1 MGSVK
6 QTRRI
11 LKWVGNALLAV
22 MLVWT
27 LTPFYWMVA
36 TSLKKDKEIY
46 GFEATL
52 IPRQP
57 NLDAYRRLLA
67 QTPFV
72 LYLRNGTVVAV
83 STTVASLVF
92 GCLGAYALAR
102 LRFRGRALI
111 ARGLIFTYLVPQS
124 LLFIPLFAVM
134 STLALTDTLKGL
146 TLAYLGFTLPFCTW
160 LLLGYFRSVPLEL
173 EEAALVDGCSRLGAL
188 VRVILPMSLPA
199 LAVVAFF
206 SFTQAWNE
214 FLYANVF
221 VNSVEARTITTGL
234 TLFVVEDVFFW
245 GTDDGGGMPGHRA
258 ARRGVP
264 GLPAVGRQGAD
275 ARRGEGLTQ
284 RRERW
289 QSRRRPGGK
298 CSRRRAWRRAS
309 RRRRGGS
316 SSRATR
322 SGRRRSSSGTCRTS
336 PLADELQKQQ
346 VYEFA
351 KQAGVKESEVE
362 YATVANEQFD
372 AKLAAALE
380 AGNPPDVTRL
390 YESNVQYY
398 AAGNHL
404 LDVNDVVEKMR
415 REPQGIFESSMAA
428 VLYKGRAMGVPL
440 AVNPWPVHARLDL
453 LEQAKVEYPK
463 TWDEFIETSKKIQSP
478 PRLFAFGMC
487 LGLVADTTD
496 NVMEPPVVLRRQDG
510 ARRQQDGRDELGPR
524 TWPA

>member
-1 MGSVK
+1 MDSVK
-6 QTRRI
+6 QTRRL
-11 LKWVGNALLAV
+11 LKWVGNTLLVV

-27 LTPFYWMVA
+27 LMPFYWMVA

-57 NLDAYRRLLA
+57 NLDAYRRLFA

-72 LYLRNGTVVAV
+72 LYLRNSTVIAV

-102 LRFRGRALI
+102 LRFRGRAVI

-188 VRVILPMSLPA
+188 VRIILPMSLPA

-221 VNSVEARTITTGL
+221 VNSVEARTITMGL

-245 GTDDGGGMPGHRA
+245 GPMMA
-258 ARRGVP
+258 AACLATVP
-264 GLPAVGRQGAD
+264 PVAVYLVFQRWVVK
-275 ARRGEGLTQ
+275 GLTL
-284 RRERW
+284 
-289 QSRRRPGGK
+289 G
-298 CSRRRAWRRAS
+298 A
-309 RRRRGGS
+309 
-316 SSRATR
+316 
-322 SGRRRSSSGTCRTS
+322 
-336 PLADELQKQQ
+336 
-346 VYEFA
+346 
-351 KQAGVKESEVE
+351 VK
-362 YATVANEQFD
+362 
-372 AKLAAALE
+372 
-380 AGNPPDVTRL
+380 G
-390 YESNVQYY
+390 
-398 AAGNHL
+398 
-404 LDVNDVVEKMR
+404 
-415 REPQGIFESSMAA
+415 
-428 VLYKGRAMGVPL
+428 
-440 AVNPWPVHARLDL
+440 
-453 LEQAKVEYPK
+453 
-463 TWDEFIETSKKIQSP
+463 
-478 PRLFAFGMC
+478 
-487 LGLVADTTD
+487 
-496 NVMEPPVVLRRQDG
+496 
-510 ARRQQDGRDELGPR
+510 
-524 TWPA
+524 